1 MLRYIF
7 IELHHV
13 NPTYYQGCHANVMV
27 TTTISSVII
36 FFIGTCYRGCLCSSQ
51 AKHRTPDKKSCTKRF
66 PIDKDDFWLCSQ
78 MCVKS
83 SQCTSAARRKA
94 GAPWSGPASTL
105 GRNRA
110 WAWGFCEEG
119 FDTNQAA
126 ELSSRPCCMKTTGPL
141 PTILEKSSLVPIYLR
156 FYCVLKFS
164 AIEILIIANLYKV
177 RM

>member
-1 MLRYIF
+1 MGSNSKVRLFSSGGWDTSSLNCTMSTPHAID
-7 IELHHV
+7 
-13 NPTYYQGCHANVMV
+13 QGCHANVMV

-51 AKHRTPDKKSCTKRF
+51 AKHRTPDKKSCTKRNQNVTNEWRINKTCSRF

-105 GRNRA
+105 DRNGASAR
-110 WAWGFCEEG
+110 FFVREG
-119 FDTNQAA
+119 
-126 ELSSRPCCMKTTGPL
+126 L
-141 PTILEKSSLVPIYLR
+141 ILT
-156 FYCVLKFS
+156 
-164 AIEILIIANLYKV
+164 
-177 RM
+177 